1 MKRKSRDWDF
11 TLELSCHAGCPT
23 GNVFDISLEV
33 VLKIILIY
41 SNQKM
46 SNKKQLKRGMAL
58 QKGDN
63 NEK

>member
-1 MKRKSRDWDF
+1 MFDIS
-11 TLELSCHAGCPT
+11 LGSN

-46 SNKKQLKRGMAL
+46 SNKKQLKKGMAL

>member
-1 MKRKSRDWDF
+1 
-11 TLELSCHAGCPT
+11 LELSCHAGCPT
-23 GNVFDISLEV
+23 GNVFDISLGSYGNVFDISLEV